1 MHLCQVVPY
10 ASYPPRRGGD
20 HRTHG
25 LVLEFVNQGDTVTRY
40 CQGGTPETYR
50 SLDLRRYIQ
59 IQENYR
65 ERRHLHPLHEL
76 VKAPMLLGYPNVFAS
91 NALRLT
97 HDGLPKYLE
106 TADVVMVREP
116 WQMPYVLDTIP
127 QKTPVVFS
135 SHNVEAERFDDI
147 DRPAFDDRTTNRV
160 HEVER
165 VAVTEADAVVCTSE
179 RDAGVYREMYGT
191 ETPILVAPNGT
202 YERNIREHRPN
213 SDVAVR
219 VRQEYGIDELT
230 TVCLF
235 MGSDYQPN
243 VEAAE
248 ETILIARDLENHT
261 EPIHFMIMGSVG
273 DSLDDQTLP
282 DNVTITG
289 YVEDNFEAHFDAS
302 DIALNPMI
310 SGGGTNIKL
319 FDYFARGV
327 PVVST
332 PFGVRGV
339 NVQNDVHLVVSELD
353 EFTEHIV
360 ELTTNHSKNQRLVSQ
375 SRELTRE
382 YYTWESSSAQLRG
395 YFTNRGYISYD

>member
-25 LVLEFVNQGDTVTRY
+25 LVMEFVNQGDTVTRY

-50 SLDLRRYIQ
+50 SLDFSHSIQ
-59 IQENYR
+59 IQEGYQ

-76 VKAPMLLGYPNVFAS
+76 VKAPMLLGYPNLFAS
-91 NALRLT
+91 NVLRFASN
-97 HDGLPKYLE
+97 GLPELLE

-116 WQMPYVLDTIP
+116 WQMPYVLDTAP
-127 QKTPVVFS
+127 EKTHIVFS

-147 DRPAFDDRTTNRV
+147 DRPVFDDRTMNRV
-160 HEVER
+160 RELER
-165 VAVTEADAVVCTSE
+165 QAVTEADAIVCTSE
-179 RDAGVYREMYGT
+179 RDAGVYREIYRT
-191 ETPILVAPNGT
+191 ETLTLVAPNGT

-213 SDVAVR
+213 SDAAVR
-219 VRQEYGIDELT
+219 VRQQYEIDEQA

-243 VEAAE
+243 VKAAKA
-248 ETILIARDLENHT
+248 TISLAQELKT
-261 EPIHFMIMGSVG
+261 SGSVHFLLMGSVG
-273 DSLDDQTLP
+273 NSLSGHNTP
-282 DNVTITG
+282 NNVTITG
-289 YVEDNFEAHFDAS
+289 YVEEDFEAHFDAS

-319 FDYFARGV
+319 FDYFARSL

-332 PFGVRGV
+332 PFGVRGIDV
-339 NVQNDVHLVVSELD
+339 EDGVHLAIRELNK
-353 EFTEHIV
+353 FTKCI
-360 ELTTNHSKNQRLVSQ
+360 TNLGIDQHK
-375 SRELTRE
+375 REILGSNARTLTRE
-382 YYTWESSSAQLRG
+382 DYTWESSSKLIRNELSNLI
-395 YFTNRGYISYD
+395 FSV